1 MKKLDS
7 IFGAT
12 EHVKI
17 LLYTLIVSSVISI
30 VAVIALSW
38 YILDVR
44 RNDKNQAV
52 PASPAILAQVPD
64 VPTETDR
71 SQYII
76 EVSDQNPNV
85 GGIVNQVAKH
95 MFLPAG
101 NVTVATIKDV
111 EGLREQYP
119 DVYQYAKNGD
129 KAIFYPNGLI
139 IFDAAADKI
148 VDVIRPVGQPQ

>member
-44 RNDKNQAV
+44 RNDKNQVV
-52 PASPAILAQVPD
+52 PAA
-64 VPTETDR
+64 PTETDR
-71 SQYII
+71 SQYVI

-95 MFLPAG
+95 MFLPNG